1 MGAGGMICRRCGNGM
16 KVLKNKTI
24 YTGSG
29 KIENGYIRYSERIS
43 EVGEMRGFVPRADD
57 EITEIAGNC
66 VIPGFIDVH
75 SHGGYGYDSMDASPE
90 EIDRMVRLMSAKE
103 GITSYFCTTMT
114 QTYDRIEQAMENI
127 RKAAERNPVIQGIH
141 LEGPFI
147 SVNYKG
153 AQDPSYIK
161 TPDEKV
167 LAHWNEISGGRIRI
181 VTYAPEE
188 ASEEFENWC
197 LSNRIV
203 PSAGH
208 SNATYDELCASRA
221 RHVTHLYNA
230 QRGLN
235 HREPGV
241 TGYGLLTDG
250 VNTELICDG
259 IHIRPQMIALAHKV
273 KGSGGI
279 ELITDSMRAKGMPEG
294 KSELGGQTV
303 YVKDGTARLEDGTIA
318 GSVLTYINAFR
329 NIMKFTGVGLEDAV
343 KMSSVNQ
350 AREFGL
356 TQKGEIKEGR
366 DADFVILDEAYE
378 LKGTISMGELVAE
391 E

>member
-356 TQKGEIKEGR
+356 TQKGEIKAGR

-378 LKGTISMGELVAE
+378 LKGTISMGKLVTE

>member
-1 MGAGGMICRRCGNGM
+1 M

-356 TQKGEIKEGR
+356 TQKGEIKAGR